1 MPPLLSLQ
9 ISAQCDNGTCHLR
22 VELTALELTNIV
34 RKITF
39 VKSVVSG
46 FMELVIHDLGRP
58 LGLDKPRSH
67 QRKSN

>member
-46 FMELVIHDLGRP
+46 FMELVITRLRETFGAR
-58 LGLDKPRSH
+58 
-67 QRKSN
+67 